1 MDLNRRTRQGRSRY
15 TLVLLVLTSVTL
27 LTLDFRGFGP
37 LESARNGV
45 LGFFAPVGEAAE
57 SVFSPVAS
65 AWNGAFG
72 YGDLERENEELRQRV
87 MDLEG
92 AAADQISVDDSLK
105 LGVYANFLVV
115 SHSPHDFTLDFCQ
128 LMPAK
133 EAGKVN
139 AEVVS
144 SGVGNFDATIEIN
157 RGSNDGI
164 AKDQPVVASG
174 GLIGQVV
181 RVSDTRSAI
190 RLVTDPKFQ
199 VGVRVASRP
208 GLGIATGQGDETRLA
223 ATSFDLTTEIE
234 VGDHLVTSG
243 AARSPFPP
251 DIPVGV
257 VTEVISDEANLQ
269 KNAEVE
275 IIPRLNDLLYVT
287 VIRWEPQEPRWE
299 DQP

>member
-1 MDLNRRTRQGRSRY
+1 MDLNRRTRHGRSRY
-15 TLVLLVLTSVTL
+15 TLILLVLTSVTL

-45 LGFFAPVGEAAE
+45 LGFFAPVGDAAE
-57 SVFSPVAS
+57 SVFSPVAN

-72 YGDLERENEELRQRV
+72 YGDLERENEELRQRI

-92 AAADQISVDDSLK
+92 AAADQERAADKVDRMEQLQADLQ
-105 LGVYANFLVV
+105 L
-115 SHSPHDFTLDFCQ
+115 PHMDGL
-128 LMPAK
+128 
-133 EAGKVN
+133 EVVN

-157 RGSNDGI
+157 RGSNDGV
-164 AKDQPVVASG
+164 AEDQPVIAG
-174 GLIGQVV
+174 GALIGQVV

-199 VGVRVASRP
+199 VGVRVAGRP
-208 GLGIATGQGDETRLA
+208 GLGIVSGQGDETRLR
-223 ATSFDLTTEIE
+223 ATSFDLTTEIRP
-234 VGDHLVTSG
+234 GDHLVTSG

-257 VTEVISDEANLQ
+257 VTEVTADEANLQ

-275 IIPRLNDLLYVT
+275 IIPRLNDLLYVS
-287 VIRWEPQEPRWE
+287 VILWEPQEPRWE